1 MMAPAELESVYRG
14 RRVLLT
20 GHTGF
25 KGGWLSIW
33 LSELGAS
40 VTGVSLAPPTT
51 PNLFEAG
58 RVRERLA
65 HVEADI
71 RDLERMRAVWRQ
83 CRPEIVFHLAGQ
95 SLVRESYADPIRTV
109 QTNVLGTTH
118 LLELARTEARPV
130 AMVLVTSDKCYE
142 NREWVYPYR
151 EEDRLGGSDL
161 YSMSKAG
168 AELAASAYRRA
179 FFPPERLAEHGMAMA
194 TARAGN
200 VFGGGDWAADR
211 LVPDCFRA
219 LLEGRP
225 ILVRSPGAVRPWQH
239 VLEPLS
245 GYLLLGAR
253 LFDGDTAA
261 RARVCE
267 AWNFG
272 PAGANARPVRELV
285 EAIVVAWGEGGWRA
299 ESSPDA
305 PHEHTLLRLAI
316 DKARAELGWRPRW
329 DLETAVA
336 HTVQWYKAFRAGDD
350 MAEWCRLQIVEY
362 GGLGR

>member
-1 MMAPAELESVYRG
+1 
-14 RRVLLT
+14 
-20 GHTGF
+20 
-25 KGGWLSIW
+25 
-33 LSELGAS
+33 
-40 VTGVSLAPPTT
+40 
-51 PNLFEAG
+51 
-58 RVRERLA
+58 
-65 HVEADI
+65 
-71 RDLERMRAVWRQ
+71 
-83 CRPEIVFHLAGQ
+83 
-95 SLVRESYADPIRTV
+95 VRESYADPLRTV

-118 LLELARTEARPV
+118 LLELARTEAPPAAV
-130 AMVLVTSDKCYE
+130 VLVTSDKCYE

-179 FFPPERLAEHGMAMA
+179 FFPPERLAQHGVAVA

-219 LLEGRP
+219 LLERRP
-225 ILVRSPGAVRPWQH
+225 IVVRSPGAVRPWQH

-253 LFDGDTAA
+253 LFADEPAVRA
-261 RARVCE
+261 RACE

-272 PAGANARPVRELV
+272 PAAANARPVSELV
-285 EAIVVAWGEGGWRA
+285 EAIVAAWGEGTWRA
-299 ESSPDA
+299 EQSVEA

-316 DKARAELGWRPRW
+316 DKARAGLGWQPRW

-336 HTVQWYKAFRAGDD
+336 RTVEWYQAFEAGDD
-350 MAEWCRLQIVEY
+350 MAGWCRRQIVEY
-362 GGLGR
+362 GGLDR

>member
-1 MMAPAELESVYRG
+1 MMTPGDFARVYRG

-25 KGGWLSIW
+25 KGGWLSLW
-33 LSELGAS
+33 LAELGAR
-40 VTGVSLAPPTT
+40 VTGMSLAPPTN
-51 PNLFEAG
+51 PNLFEAA
-58 RVRERLA
+58 RVGERLT

-71 RDLERMRAVWRQ
+71 RDFERTRAVWRQ
-83 CRPEIVFHLAGQ
+83 CRPEIVFHLAAQ
-95 SLVRESYADPIRTV
+95 SLVRESYADPLRTV
-109 QTNVLGTTH
+109 QTNVMGTTH
-118 LLELARTEARPV
+118 LLELARTEARP
-130 AMVLVTSDKCYE
+130 AAIVLVTSDKCYE

-151 EEDRLGGSDL
+151 EDDRLGGSDL

-179 FFPPERLAEHGMAMA
+179 FFPPERLAEHGVAVA

-219 LLEGRP
+219 LLEGRT
-225 ILVRSPGAVRPWQH
+225 ITVRNSGAVRPWQH
-239 VLEPLS
+239 VLDPLS

-253 LFDGDTAA
+253 LFEGDPAA
-261 RARVCE
+261 RRRACE

-272 PAGANARPVRELV
+272 PSADNARSVRELV
-285 EAIVVAWGEGGWRA
+285 EALVAAWGEGGWRA
-299 ESSPDA
+299 EQEADA

-316 DKARAELGWRPRW
+316 DKARAGLGWRPRW
-329 DLETAVA
+329 DFETAVA

-350 MAEWCRLQIVEY
+350 MADWCLRQIVEY